1 MAKLSIPS
9 PTPASDQPTSPR
21 RRKVRSSREVLALE
35 PRIMFDGAALSTAEK
50 VLESPVSEP
59 VKREQAETGK
69 TDLFTPQAIVPNQ
82 GRLILVSASLP
93 QAPAIQQQFEDK
105 GSVVLLDPSV
115 DALAQIHDIITRHSD
130 ISELH
135 IISHGEPGSLLIG
148 ESRVDSRTL
157 QENSG
162 AIKSW
167 QAAFKAGADILLY
180 GCDIGA
186 GERGQV
192 FVRTLV
198 GLTGADIEASTDDT
212 GSVVLG
218 GNEVLELRVG
228 DVQAHRLLD
237 VALLES
243 LGLLLTD
250 TAPPVPSSVKVG
262 FDGANLTVTVNLN
275 EPVSASTNL
284 SQSTLSLTTGGIARS
299 ATYVA
304 AESDLTAG
312 KLVYRYTGTDFTQ
325 GLQLGQIT
333 LNGAVISDAAGNAL
347 VPSGLNPSL

>member
-1 MAKLSIPS
+1 MAKRSNPP
-9 PTPASDQPTSPR
+9 PTPAADRPAASPR
-21 RRKVRSSREVLALE
+21 RRKLRSGRELLALE

-50 VLESPVSEP
+50 VLEAHLSEP
-59 VKREQAETGK
+59 ANREKAEAEK
-69 TDLFTPQAIVPNQ
+69 PDLFTPQAIAPAQ

-93 QAPAIQQQFEDK
+93 QATAIQQQFEDK

-148 ESRVDSRTL
+148 ESRIDRATL
-157 QENSG
+157 QQNSS

-167 QAAFKAGADILLY
+167 PAAFKAGADILLY
-180 GCDIGA
+180 GCGVGA

-192 FVRTLV
+192 FVQTLV
-198 GLTGADIEASTDDT
+198 GLTGTDLEASTDDT

-218 GNEVLELRVG
+218 GNDVLELRVG

-237 VALLES
+237 AALLES

-262 FDGANLTVTVNLN
+262 FDGSNLTVTVSLN

-284 SQSTLSLTTGGIARS
+284 SQSTLSLTTGAIARS

-304 AESDLTAG
+304 AESDLAAG
-312 KLVYRYTGTDFTQ
+312 KLVYRYTGTDFT
-325 GLQLGQIT
+325 
-333 LNGAVISDAAGNAL
+333 
-347 VPSGLNPSL
+347 